1 MLILVLKGEKA
12 QKKNIMSENYYKI
25 LGVDKNASKSEI
37 KKAFHKL
44 AHKYHP
50 DKKGGDEAMFKKAS
64 EAYSV
69 LSDEKKKAEYD
80 TYGRVFGSDDG
91 GGAGAGQGFGGF
103 DFSGFA
109 QQGGNVEFDLGDLF
123 GGMFGGGG
131 KPRQK
136 RGNDISID
144 IELSFKEAV
153 FGVNRKVSLTKNSV
167 CDDCHGSGAKKGSEM
182 VVCSACNGKGQVHE
196 TKRSILGTFS
206 TVKTCEVCR
215 GKGRVPKDKCKT
227 CLGQGVVRK
236 QSEISLN
243 IPAGINDGEMMRLS
257 GAGEA
262 ISGGISGDLYI
273 KIHVA
278 KDKNFRKEGYNLVT
292 DLNIKLSDALLG
304 AEYNI
309 DTLDGKLKLKIP
321 AGVTFGEVLRIKGK
335 GVPMGTNKRGDIM
348 VKLNIQLPN
357 KLNRKTRKLVSEL
370 RKEGV

>member
-1 MLILVLKGEKA
+1 
-12 QKKNIMSENYYKI
+12 MSENYYEI
-25 LGVDKNASKSEI
+25 LGVDKSASKTDI

-64 EAYSV
+64 EAYSI

-80 TYGRVFGSDDG
+80 TYGRVFGGDP
-91 GGAGAGQGFGGF
+91 GAGAGQGFGGF

-123 GGMFGGGG
+123 GGMFGGG
-131 KPRQK
+131 RARAK

-144 IELSFKEAV
+144 IELSFKDAV

-167 CDDCHGSGAKKGSEM
+167 CDICNGSGAKAGSEM
-182 VVCSACNGKGQVHE
+182 VTCSSCNGNGQVHE
-196 TKRSILGTFS
+196 TKRSVLGTFS
-206 TVKTCEVCR
+206 TVKTCDTCQ
-215 GKGRVPKDKCKT
+215 GKGRVPKDKCKN
-227 CLGQGVVRK
+227 CSGQGISKK
-236 QSEISLN
+236 QTEISLN
-243 IPAGINDGEMMRLS
+243 IPAGINNGEMIRLT

-262 ISGGISGDLYI
+262 ISGGVSGDLYI
-273 KIHVA
+273 KVHVA
-278 KDKNFRKEGYNLVT
+278 KDKNFRKEGYNLIT

-321 AGVTFGEVLRIKGK
+321 VGVTFGEILRVRGK
-335 GVPMGTNKRGDIM
+335 GVPIDGTKRGDIM